1 MSDIDRIVGA
11 RLRQRREAMGW
22 SIAQFSERLRIEAS
36 ELVAIEAGIERLR
49 PDLMINVCKFL
60 DVRPQHFFS
69 NIKLGPLDA
78 NKTRDDDGDIGCCV
92 IVPFRRN

>member
-22 SIAQFSERLRIEAS
+22 SIAQFSERLGIEAF
-36 ELVAIEAGIERLR
+36 ELAAIEAGTGRLA
-49 PDLMINVCKFL
+49 PDLMIKVCTFL
-60 DVRPQHFFS
+60 DVRPQYFFS
-69 NIKLGPLDA
+69 DIRPGPSTH
-78 NKTRDDDGDIGCCV
+78 KDDDVGCCV